1 MQNRT
6 KPRDPQ
12 ILAKSLGAAIAAKRV
27 ESGLSQEAVAER
39 LGIGQEAVS
48 RTERGVVTPSLERL
62 LAFSDVFG
70 CRLDE
75 LILPAS
81 DRPDDQAVQL
91 GWQVATLDTEDA
103 GNCLARFRSN
113 QWVGWIIFLG
123 LAVDMVIAERPGAY
137 ADP

>member
-1 MQNRT
+1 MQNQT
-6 KPRDPQ
+6 KQRNTPT
-12 ILAKSLGAAIAAKRV
+12 LAKSLGAAIAARRMQ
-27 ESGLSQEAVAER
+27 SGLSQEAVAER

-81 DRPDDQAVQL
+81 ARPDDQAVWLGRQL
-91 GWQVATLDTEDA
+91 QGLNQKDRDFVLHLVEQL
-103 GNCLARFRSN
+103 CARLRTAK
-113 QWVGWIIFLG
+113 GG
-123 LAVDMVIAERPGAY
+123 
-137 ADP
+137 

>member
-91 GWQVATLDTEDA
+91 GWQLKGLNPKDRAFVLDLVEQL
-103 GNCLARFRSN
+103 CARLS
-113 QWVGWIIFLG
+113 
-123 LAVDMVIAERPGAY
+123 AAKDS
-137 ADP
+137 